1 MGCRARAIERGNCTL
16 KILVGVDGSPCSAAA
31 VAEVAARPWPA
42 GSEVIVLAVAH
53 SHIPQIPD
61 PFFIMYAA
69 HEESLEE
76 EQRSAR
82 NCAGDAARR
91 IEANPVIRRVTT
103 EILKGP
109 PGSVIVKEAERLH
122 ADLVVLGCHG
132 YGIVQRFLRGSVSQA
147 VFLHAPCSVEVVR
160 SHDRTAA

>member
-1 MGCRARAIERGNCTL
+1 M

-31 VAEVAARPWPA
+31 VAEVASRPWPR
-42 GSEVIVLAVAH
+42 GSEVMVLSVAH
-53 SHIPQIPD
+53 SHVPQIPD

-76 EQRSAR
+76 ELRSAG
-82 NCAGDAARR
+82 NCARDAARR
-91 IEANPVIRRVTT
+91 IEANPAIRRVTT
-103 EILKGP
+103 EVLEGT

-132 YGIVQRFLRGSVSQA
+132 YGVVHRFLRGSVSQA
-147 VFLHAPCSVEVVR
+147 VLLHAPCSVEVVR